1 MVWINFL
8 GTRYK
13 ILVLISDDIVWV
25 RENNFEIAG
34 KEGGEGT
41 TYVEKR
47 VLVLTVVIFF
57 KVLVGSCQRQTKAPR
72 VQPPMTCVR
81 MAVVLYL
88 SAWCL

>member
-1 MVWINFL
+1 M
-8 GTRYK
+8 
-13 ILVLISDDIVWV
+13 VLISDDIVWV